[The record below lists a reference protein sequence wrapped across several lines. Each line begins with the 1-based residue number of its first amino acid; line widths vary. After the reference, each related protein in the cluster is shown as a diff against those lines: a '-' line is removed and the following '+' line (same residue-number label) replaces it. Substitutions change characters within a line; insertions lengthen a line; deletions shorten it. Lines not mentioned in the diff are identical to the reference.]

1 MYSAETLNNLVKDE
15 VEEEDRNCNLMIF
28 GLPESD
34 NEQLNKKTSEVFEQ
48 LDETLDLEKTHLVS
62 PISQDMLQ

>member
-1 MYSAETLNNLVKDE
+1 MYSAETLNSLVKDE

-34 NEQLNKKTSEVFEQ
+34 NEQLNNKTSEVFEQ
-48 LDETLDLEKTHLVS
+48 LDETLDLEKHILC
-62 PISQDMLQ
+62 LQ

>member
-1 MYSAETLNNLVKDE
+1 MYSAETLNSFVKDE

-34 NEQLNKKTSEVFEQ
+34 NEQLNNKTSEVFEQ

-62 PISQDMLQ
+62 PICRDMLQ

>member
-34 NEQLNKKTSEVFEQ
+34 NEQLNNKTSEVFEQ

>member
-1 MYSAETLNNLVKDE
+1 MKDE

-34 NEQLNKKTSEVFEQ
+34 NEQLNNKTSEVFEQ